1 VGSGTITV
9 SGDAKTIP
17 LIPYTTSGTIE
28 ISGSLTQSFTP
39 ATEVGSGILNTLSG
53 SAEVYGPNP
62 PEDTVLFN
70 ISGDATYSDIN
81 SEVGSGTIQISGSAI
96 GIYLPSVS
104 ASGTIEIS
112 GDATYSDVN
121 SEVGSGTLNT
131 LSGSAEVYGPNPPE
145 DIVLFNISGDATY
158 SDVNSEVG
166 SGTID
171 ISGSLAQSFTPA
183 TEIGSGTL
191 STLSGSAEVYGP
203 NPPEDTVLFTISG
216 EATYSDINSEA
227 GSGTI
232 EISGTQKQDVQVYVP
247 AITGNC
253 EIEIGSYAVYQF
265 QSNPIIS
272 GSGTIEVSGNGAW
285 NFSPTV
291 YQGSGSLSTLS
302 GSAEAFGANPPEDT
316 VLTTISGAANTRYFN
331 VYTGPASGT
340 IEVSGGITTDRQI
353 YVPEFTGSG
362 IIEVSGDAGAHR
374 ERPYISSGIISIS
387 GIGEESFGRG
397 LYTGSGSFSIFGGHA
412 EEFGANPPED
422 TVIGTIS
429 GSAVPKKVFSH
440 TATGIATIS
449 GNGAWNFVRSNY
461 QGSGTLR
468 TLSGSA
474 EVYGPNPP
482 EDTVLFSITGDAR
495 QKVRFSESG
504 IGTVSISGSSVEK
517 YGTSN
522 VGIGTLNVSGAATSI
537 AKISRFIGSGLIEIS
552 GERGQKRT
560 FTYNASGTLS
570 AIRGSAESF
579 GANPPEDIVILTI
592 SGAANT
598 RYFNVYTGPAS
609 GTIEISGGISTDRQI
624 YVPNFVGSGTI
635 EVSGDGGTPRTRP
648 YDGSGTI
655 RILGSA
661 NESYIR
667 TTYNG
672 SGEINVSGIGSYEY
686 REYEPPFVYVTII

>member
-1 VGSGTITV
+1 MISIYVYPDIFSTEDNGLLTGSSPVNEDLGSITLSADSRENSGSITV
-9 SGDAKTIP
+9 FTDIP
-17 LIPYTTSGTIE
+17 DPYQLPEAYGSIADSVDLTDDYGLITESAFGNYFSYGELLENILRFDNLTS
-28 ISGSLTQSFTP
+28 S
-39 ATEVGSGILNTLSG
+39 VKR
-53 SAEVYGPNP
+53 V
-62 PEDTVLFN
+62 
-70 ISGDATYSDIN
+70 TYS
-81 SEVGSGTIQISGSAI
+81 
-96 GIYLPSVS
+96 Y
-104 ASGTIEIS
+104 
-112 GDATYSDVN
+112 
-121 SEVGSGTLNT
+121 NT
-131 LSGSAEVYGPNPPE
+131 
-145 DIVLFNISGDATY
+145 
-158 SDVNSEVG
+158 
-166 SGTID
+166 
-171 ISGSLAQSFTPA
+171 
-183 TEIGSGTL
+183 SGTL
-191 STLSGSAEVYGP
+191 SAFGGAAESRVYSYNDSTTQSDFYGSIIESVDYIIDYGLTSGSLNESSVTTDYGGILDPLTPYP
-203 NPPEDTVLFTISG
+203 NYPNTLEDISFFTISG
-216 EATYSDINSEA
+216 D
-227 GSGTI
+227 
-232 EISGTQKQDVQVYVP
+232 
-247 AITGNC
+247 
-253 EIEIGSYAVYQF
+253 
-265 QSNPIIS
+265 
-272 GSGTIEVSGNGAW
+272 
-285 NFSPTV
+285 
-291 YQGSGSLSTLS
+291 
-302 GSAEAFGANPPEDT
+302 
-316 VLTTISGAANTRYFN
+316 ANTRYFN

-449 GNGAWNFVRSNY
+449 GNGAWNFARSNY

-570 AIRGSAESF
+570 AIRGSAEAF
-579 GANPPEDIVILTI
+579 GANPPENIVILTI
-592 SGAANT
+592 GGDANT